1 MNTITTQVLGV
12 FQRGQAANL
21 GTTIDINISPLGALS
36 QGSNDLLR
44 VRVTC
49 GYNGQSCFG
58 GVAIDKATNLLI
70 SYTMTLEDCLELVNA
85 CKQQDP
91 NATIGLAIKDHYF
104 LNLDSAELFLNKL
117 GIDPKIIRQE
127 NDERKACHKLGLQS
141 LDQVFHELD
150 KLMKNN
156 QSSRSP
162 RHNVR

>member
-1 MNTITTQVLGV
+1 M
-12 FQRGQAANL
+12 
-21 GTTIDINISPLGALS
+21 
-36 QGSNDLLR
+36 
-44 VRVTC
+44 
-49 GYNGQSCFG
+49 CFG
-58 GVAIDKATNLLI
+58 GVALNEATNL
-70 SYTMTLEDCLELVNA
+70 SMRYTMTLEDCLELVNI

-127 NDERKACHKLGLQS
+127 NDERKACRKLGLQN

-150 KLMKNN
+150 KLMKNYP
-156 QSSRSP
+156 SSRSP